1 MIWVVSFHILWINI
15 CQGGSY
21 SSCYRIFFNMKHK
34 YLYCVKVCV
43 HMRKKNLVMSRG
55 TMWPDMGI
63 QGIAGNRGSKLGE
76 EDMLLSLFLFSCYVR
91 AHRHSPNQ
99 VWTPPY
105 RISLFGHLTLD
116 CWPHF
121 LLSTWNRCSFLWN
134 HAFVALSLHTSHGW
148 YSGCPFVQL
157 LVLRT

>member
-15 CQGGSY
+15 CQGDSY
-21 SSCYRIFFNMKHK
+21 SLCYGIFFNMKHK
-34 YLYCVKVCV
+34 YLYCVKFCV

-63 QGIAGNRGSKLGE
+63 QGIAGNRGSKEGE

-91 AHRHSPNQ
+91 AHRHSLNQ

-105 RISLFGHLTLD
+105 RISLSGHLTLTVD
-116 CWPHF
+116 PT
-121 LLSTWNRCSFLWN
+121 SCSALGTG
-134 HAFVALSLHTSHGW
+134 VLSLEPCVCSSTSAYITW
-148 YSGCPFVQL
+148 M
-157 LVLRT
+157 VLRLPICSAFSS